1 MSWTLLKTSLR
12 YILRH
17 PWQFGLA
24 VLGVALG
31 VAVVVSID
39 LANDSARRAF
49 LLSTETLTGR
59 ATHRIIGGPSGV
71 PEEVYRRLRIELGV
85 RAAAPL
91 VEGEAVAPDRSGLT
105 LRILGI
111 DPVVEA
117 PFRPWLAGAPGEG
130 AALDRTSSAQEGCQG
145 FGCYGLLMTR
155 PGAALISA
163 ETAREFGIVSG
174 ARLPLMIGAAAVE
187 AEIVG
192 LLEPAD
198 DASRRALD
206 GLLIVDIATAQEWM
220 GRTGRLSSIDLIIP
234 EDAAGEALLQRISAT
249 LPPGVRIERPEQR
262 SNAIQQM
269 TAAFELNL
277 SALSLLALVVGMF
290 LIYNTM
296 TFSVVQRRTMLGTLR
311 CVGVARRQIFA
322 LVLGEA
328 LLIGLIG
335 ALAGLAL
342 GVALGRG
349 LVGLVTQTINDLYFA
364 VTVRSVDLS
373 SGVLLK
379 GFVLGV
385 AATLAAAAVPATE
398 ATLTPPRTVLRRS
411 SYEERMR
418 RAVRTAAVVGVALIL
433 TGLGLLALPGRS
445 LTLSFGGLL
454 ALTVGA
460 AALTPLVMQGLASV
474 VRPVA
479 GRAFGLLGRMAA
491 RDIVA
496 SLSRTSVAVAALMI
510 AVSVTI
516 GVGLMVSSFRTTVE
530 RWLENTI
537 RADIFVSAPSPRGNR
552 LESPLPEEAIARI
565 VEAPGIERYRRY
577 RSATIDS
584 SVGPLLTIALDVT
597 PADYRVFQWVH
608 PVDETAVW
616 QAFASGA
623 ALISEPLAY
632 RYNLRPGG
640 TLTLLTDRGE
650 RQFPIAGVFYD
661 YGSDQGVAMIDLAV
675 YQALWDDRALSSL
688 GLYVAPGVD
697 VDALVRDL
705 RAQMPPG
712 LAINIVSN
720 RGLRETSMAIFDR
733 TFAITTVLQLLATI
747 VAFIGILSA
756 LMALQLERA
765 REMGVLRANG
775 LTPRQLWGLVV
786 GQTGLMG
793 LFAGVL
799 AIPVGVMMAAVLVYV
814 INRRSFGWTLLF
826 ELNGALFAQAAA
838 VAVVA
843 ALLAGLYPA
852 WRMGRTS
859 PALALREE

>member
-1 MSWTLLKTSLR
+1 MPLTLLKTSIR
-12 YILRH
+12 YIVRH

-24 VLGVALG
+24 ILGVALG

-59 ATHRIIGGPSGV
+59 TTHRITGGPSGV
-71 PEEVYRRLRIELGV
+71 PEEVYRRLRLELGV
-85 RAAAPL
+85 RLAAPL
-91 VEGEAVAPDRSGLT
+91 VEGETVAPDRSGLT

-117 PFRPWLAGAPGEG
+117 PFRPWITG
-130 AALDRTSSAQEGCQG
+130 AAGNNAGLDRTPSAQEGCQG
-145 FGCYGLLMTR
+145 FECYSMLMTR
-155 PGAALISA
+155 PNAALISA
-163 ETAREFGIVSG
+163 ETAREAGIVSG
-174 ARLPLMIGAAAVE
+174 ARLPLMIGATAVE

-220 GRTGRLSSIDLIIP
+220 GSVGRLSSIDLIIP
-234 EDAAGEALLQRISAT
+234 DGAEGEVLVQRITAV
-249 LPPGVRIERPEQR
+249 LPPGVRIERPEER
-262 SNAIQQM
+262 SNAVQQM

-277 SALSLLALVVGMF
+277 SALSLLALVVGTF

-296 TFSVVQRRTMLGTLR
+296 TFSVVQRRGLIGTLR
-311 CVGVARRQIFA
+311 CIGVSQRQILA
-322 LVLGEA
+322 LTLGEA

-364 VTVRSVDLS
+364 VTVRSVDVAP
-373 SGVLLK
+373 GVLIK
-379 GFVLGV
+379 GFALGV
-385 AATLAAAAVPATE
+385 AATLAAAAVPAAE

-411 SYEERMR
+411 SYEDRAR
-418 RAVRTAAVVGVALIL
+418 RAVRLAALAGVALLLI
-433 TGLGLLALPGRS
+433 GLGLLTVPGRS

-460 AALTPLVMQGLASV
+460 AALTPLVMQGLAAAT
-474 VRPVA
+474 RPVA
-479 GRAFGLLGRMAA
+479 GRIFGLLGRMAA

-537 RADIFVSAPSPRGNR
+537 RADIFVSAPSARGNR
-552 LESPLPEEAIARI
+552 LDSPLPEEAIQRI
-565 VEAPGIERYRRY
+565 LETPGIERYRRY
-577 RSATIDS
+577 RSATIES

-597 PADYRVFQWVH
+597 PADHRVFQWVGA
-608 PVDETAVW
+608 VDESAVW
-616 QAFASGA
+616 QAFARGA

-632 RYNLRPGG
+632 RHNLRPGD

-675 YQALWDDRALSSL
+675 YRELWDDRRLSSL

-697 VDALVRDL
+697 VDELVSDL
-705 RAQMPPG
+705 RARMPPG

-747 VAFIGILSA
+747 VAFIGILAA

-765 REMGVLRANG
+765 RDMGVLRANG
-775 LTPRQLWGLVV
+775 LTPRQLWGLVI
-786 GQTGLMG
+786 GQAGLMG

-799 AIPVGVMMAAVLVYV
+799 AIPVGIMMAAVLVYV

-826 ELNGALFAQAAA
+826 ELNGALLVQAVA

>member
-1 MSWTLLKTSLR
+1 MPLTLLNTSLR

-59 ATHRIIGGPSGV
+59 ATHRIVGGPSGI
-71 PEEVYRRLRIELGV
+71 PEEVYRQLRIDLKV

-117 PFRPWLAGAPGEG
+117 PFRPWLASAPGEG
-130 AALDRTSSAQEGCQG
+130 AALDRTSPAQEGCQG

-155 PGAALISA
+155 PGAALLSA
-163 ETAREFGIVSG
+163 ETAREFGIAG
-174 ARLPLMIGAAAVE
+174 GTRLPLMIGATPVE

-206 GLLIVDIATAQEWM
+206 GLLIVDVATAQEWM
-220 GRTGRLSSIDLIIP
+220 GSVGRLSSIDLIVP
-234 EDAAGEALLQRISAT
+234 EGAAGEALLRRIAAT
-249 LPPGVRIERPEQR
+249 LPPGARIERPEQR

-311 CVGVARRQIFA
+311 CIGVARRQIFA

-342 GVALGRG
+342 GIALGRG

-364 VTVRSVDLS
+364 VTVRSVELS
-373 SGVLLK
+373 PGVLLK
-379 GFVLGV
+379 GFALGV
-385 AATLAAAAVPATE
+385 AATLGAAAVPATE

-411 SYEERMR
+411 SYEERIQ
-418 RAVRTAAVVGVALIL
+418 RAVRTAALVGAALL
-433 TGLGLLALPGRS
+433 AVGLGLLAVPGRS

-454 ALTVGA
+454 ALTIGA
-460 AALTPLVMQGLASV
+460 AALTPLITQGLANIA
-474 VRPVA
+474 RPA
-479 GRAFGLLGRMAA
+479 TGRAFGLLGQMAA

-537 RADIFVSAPSPRGNR
+537 RADIFVSAPSARGNR
-552 LESPLPEEAIARI
+552 LDSPLPNEAIARI

-577 RSATIDS
+577 RSATIES

-597 PADYRVFQWVH
+597 PADYRVFQWVGA
-608 PVDETAVW
+608 VDEPAVW
-616 QAFASGA
+616 RAFAGGA

-632 RYNLRPGG
+632 RHNLRPGD

-675 YQALWDDRALSSL
+675 YQAWWDDRALSSL
-688 GLYVAPGVD
+688 GVYVEPGVD
-697 VDALVRDL
+697 VDELVRDL
-705 RAQMPPG
+705 RARMPPG
-712 LAINIVSN
+712 LAVNIVSN

-786 GQTGLMG
+786 GQTGLLG

-826 ELNGALFAQAAA
+826 ELNGALFAQAVA

>member
-1 MSWTLLKTSLR
+1 MSRTLLKTSLR
-12 YILRH
+12 SILRH

-24 VLGVALG
+24 ILGVALG

-49 LLSTETLTGR
+49 LLSTETLVGR

-71 PEEVYRRLRIELGV
+71 PEDVYRRLRVDLGV
-85 RAAAPL
+85 RTAAPL

-117 PFRPWLAGAPGEG
+117 PFRPWLAGDPGEG
-130 AALDRTSSAQEGCQG
+130 AGLDRTSSVQDECRG
-145 FGCYGLLMTR
+145 FDCYRLLMIR
-155 PGAALISA
+155 PGAALLSA
-163 ETAREFGIVSG
+163 ETAREYGITSG
-174 ARLPLMIGAAAVE
+174 ARLPLMIGAAMVE

-206 GLLIVDIATAQEWM
+206 GILIVDVATAQEWM
-220 GRTGRLSSIDLIIP
+220 GSIGRLSSIDLIIP
-234 EDAAGEALLQRISAT
+234 EGAEGEELIRRISAA
-249 LPPGVRIERPEQR
+249 LPSGVRIERPEQR

-311 CVGVARRQIFA
+311 CIGVARRQIFA

-364 VTVRSVDLS
+364 VTVRSVELS
-373 SGVLLK
+373 PGVLLK
-379 GFVLGV
+379 GFVLGI

-411 SYEERMR
+411 SYEERVR
-418 RAVRTAAVVGVALIL
+418 RAVRLAALTGMLLLLI
-433 TGLGLLALPGRS
+433 GLGLLALPGRS
-445 LTLSFGGLL
+445 LTVSFGGLL
-454 ALTVGA
+454 ALTIGA
-460 AALTPLVMQGLASV
+460 AALTPLIAQILAGV
-474 VRPVA
+474 ARPVA
-479 GRAFGLLGRMAA
+479 GRIFGLLGRMAA

-496 SLSRTSVAVAALMI
+496 SLSRTSVAIAALMI

-537 RADIFVSAPSPRGNR
+537 RADIFVSAPSSRGNR
-552 LESPLPEEAIARI
+552 LDSPLPEEVVARI

-577 RSATIDS
+577 RSATIES

-597 PADYRVFQWVH
+597 PADHRVFQWVSA
-608 PVDETAVW
+608 VDEPAVW
-616 QAFASGA
+616 QAFAGGA

-632 RYNLRPGG
+632 RHNLRPGD

-675 YQALWDDRALSSL
+675 YQTLWDDRQISSL

-697 VDALVRDL
+697 VDELVRTL
-705 RAQMPPG
+705 RAQMPAG

-775 LTPRQLWGLVV
+775 LTPRQLWGLVI

-793 LFAGVL
+793 LFAGIL

-826 ELNGALFAQAAA
+826 ELNGALFAQAVALA
-838 VAVVA
+838 VIA